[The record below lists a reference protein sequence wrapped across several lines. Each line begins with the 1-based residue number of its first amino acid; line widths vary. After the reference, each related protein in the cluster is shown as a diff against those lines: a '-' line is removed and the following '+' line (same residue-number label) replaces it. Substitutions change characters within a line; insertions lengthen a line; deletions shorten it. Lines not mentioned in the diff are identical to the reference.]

1 MTYREPQEFTV
12 RWDDGF
18 TWKADVPVFDRVT
31 RGLGAL
37 RGVIEGLGPVLDR
50 WEALAARSRELRVDE
65 FAPTEDDRAVFTAAL
80 SRARE
85 DAAAEPANGEGEGDE
100 DGARYRDALG
110 ALHELFVT
118 DITKR

>member
-1 MTYREPQEFTV
+1 MTYREPQELTV

-18 TWKADVPVFDRVT
+18 TWKADAPVFDRVT
-31 RGLGAL
+31 VALDAL

-50 WEALAARSRELRVDE
+50 WEALAARSRELRVDD
-65 FAPTEDDRAVFTAAL
+65 FAPTEDERAVFTAAL
-80 SRARE
+80 ARARE
-85 DAAAEPANGEGEGDE
+85 DAAAAPAEGEGDE

-118 DITKR
+118 DVTKR